1 MPTDIDP
8 SNALLTVSRG
18 LQVLRAF
25 RGERTPLTN
34 AEIVA
39 RTGLPKSTV
48 SRLTSTLIFA
58 GFLRH
63 APGCR
68 QFELGSGSLGIGHA
82 FLESSPLVRRALPFL
97 QTLAD
102 ELNVSVALAIRDR
115 FEMLY
120 VAYCS
125 GRSITTLRLG
135 GGALLPMES
144 TAIGRAYLWGLPE
157 EEREVLFGQMR
168 EHFGDAF
175 QTRQQGIAASFAE
188 LDSMG
193 TCLVK
198 SGYQRDTYGIAVPIR
213 VGVQKTVMGLNCG
226 AAVVGA
232 DFTLVRSVIGGRL
245 MRAAPELERLLLDLD
260 HPI

>member
-1 MPTDIDP
+1 MPTHID
-8 SNALLTVSRG
+8 SCDALLTVSRG

-34 AEIVA
+34 TEIVA

-48 SRLTSTLIFA
+48 SRLTTTLMFA

-63 APGCR
+63 AADGR

-82 FLESSPLVRRALPFL
+82 FLESSPMVRLALPFI
-97 QTLAD
+97 QALAD
-102 ELNVSVALAIRDR
+102 ELNVSVALAMRNS

-125 GRSITTLRLG
+125 GKNIATLRLG
-135 GGALLPMES
+135 VGSMLPMES
-144 TAIGRAYLWGLPE
+144 TAIGRAYMWGLPE
-157 EEREVLFGQMR
+157 EEQETLFGKMG
-168 EHFGDAF
+168 EHFGDGFEAV
-175 QTRQQGIAASFAE
+175 QQGILSSFAE
-188 LDSMG
+188 LDSTG

-213 VGVQKTVMGLNCG
+213 VGLNKTVMGLNCG

-232 DFTLVRSVIGGRL
+232 DFAKVRSVIGDRL
-245 MRAAPELERLLLDLD
+245 MRAAPELERILYLD
-260 HPI
+260 HPV